1 MNSEVTSRGKTH
13 KKSHTLLDVSGAVA
27 LGFYEKTFQFL
38 SQDADNALQR
48 PWHKIERG
56 LRIGRIRE
64 FVERET
70 SRLSLNAEDSDA
82 LFKLLIKGLDRKI
95 LNSKAAVTYDME
107 TEQIV
112 EIKGLV
118 YHTSAAGQTKF
129 SLIEKKT
136 ILTQKRRS
144 TQVPLKENV
153 SSTSRDE

>member
-1 MNSEVTSRGKTH
+1 MNSEGASRGKTH
-13 KKSHTLLDVSGAVA
+13 KKAHTLLDVSGAVA

-144 TQVPLKENV
+144 APLKENV
-153 SSTSRDE
+153 SSTTRDE